1 MVGTSQLRLLRAATK
16 FVGIAEDGVT
26 PISYEELEKRIAE
39 AFDAGVTQGMEIGFI
54 QGREYHQAT
63 NGSQL

>member
-1 MVGTSQLRLLRAATK
+1 VTDQLRLLRAASK
-16 FVGIAEDGVT
+16 FKGVEADGVT
-26 PISYEELEKRIAE
+26 TISYDELERRVAE
-39 AFDAGVTQGMEIGFI
+39 AFDAGVTQGLEIGYI